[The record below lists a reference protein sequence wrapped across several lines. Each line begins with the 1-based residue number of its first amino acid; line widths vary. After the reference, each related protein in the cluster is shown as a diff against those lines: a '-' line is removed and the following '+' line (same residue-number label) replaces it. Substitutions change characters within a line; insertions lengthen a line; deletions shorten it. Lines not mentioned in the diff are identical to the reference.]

1 MPQDATSLEELELM
15 VDRLSHRENRWGTY
29 QRIAERAYVSV
40 PPDEIWMLVQ
50 ICSQG
55 EGVRLASLADQF
67 SISRRKLQIVAK
79 RLVDRNLLIRQPDN
93 AFLASERGRQTFER
107 DRKSVVEGKRVS
119 VRVDFGGRRI
129 IKTKNTKQ
137 QIIIK
142 KMQ

>member
-1 MPQDATSLEELELM
+1 MPHDATSLEELELI

-29 QRIAERAYVSV
+29 QRIAERADVSV

-79 RLVDRNLLIRQPDN
+79 RLVDRNLLIR
-93 AFLASERGRQTFER
+93 SEEHTSELQSLMRNSYAVFCL
-107 DRKSVVEGKRVS
+107 KK
-119 VRVDFGGRRI
+119 
-129 IKTKNTKQ
+129 KNT
-137 QIIIK
+137 QIII
-142 KMQ
+142 